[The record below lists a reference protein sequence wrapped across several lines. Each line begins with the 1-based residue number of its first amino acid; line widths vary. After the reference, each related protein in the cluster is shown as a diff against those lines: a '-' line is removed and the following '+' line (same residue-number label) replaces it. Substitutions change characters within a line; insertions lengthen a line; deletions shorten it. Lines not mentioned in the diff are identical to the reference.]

1 MKQGGFMTL
10 KQASEATGIPMV
22 TLRKAARKGVL
33 KAEKFGP
40 QLWVVLQADLY
51 EWLNNPAAH
60 KKGRPPKK

>member
-1 MKQGGFMTL
+1 MTL

-33 KAEKFGP
+33 KATKLGP

-51 EWLNNPAAH
+51 EWLNNPDAH
-60 KKGRPPKK
+60 RRGRPPKK